1 MKGGFYMAWIIL
13 DIAILLFIVFSTFI
27 GYKLGLI
34 KVAFGIVSFIL
45 AIIISLLLYKPIS
58 NVITNHTP
66 IPEKIETTIESR
78 LVSEDK
84 ESTNFIDNYY
94 NNAKNASSKIIAQ
107 NITSTVINIGSAL
120 VVFLLVR
127 IILLFLRFSTDLIA
141 KLPLIKQCNHIGG
154 FLYGIIAGFL
164 IVYLFFTVISILS
177 PIINLSGFLKV
188 INSSIIGNIMYNNN
202 IIFMFF
208 A

>member
-1 MKGGFYMAWIIL
+1 MTWLFLDVGIIL
-13 DIAILLFIVFSTFI
+13 FVSLITFI

-34 KVAFGIVSFIL
+34 KVAFGIVSFII
-45 AIIISLLLYKPIS
+45 AILISLLLYKPIS
-58 NVITNHTP
+58 NIITNHTP
-66 IPEKIETTIESR
+66 IPEKIQTQIESR
-78 LVSEDK
+78 LSSEKK

-94 NNAKNASSKIIAQ
+94 NNAKNASAKIIAQ
-107 NITSTVINIGSAL
+107 NITSTIINISSGL
-120 VVFLLVR
+120 IVFLLVR
-127 IILLFLRFSTDLIA
+127 IILLFLRISTDLIA
-141 KLPLIKQCNHIGG
+141 KLPLIKQCNQVGG

-164 IVYLFFTVISILS
+164 IVYLFFTVISILA
-177 PIINLSGFLKV
+177 PLINLSELLKI

>member
-1 MKGGFYMAWIIL
+1 MTWLIL
-13 DIAILLFIVFSTFI
+13 DIGILLFVGLSTFI

-34 KVAFGIVSFIL
+34 KVAFGIVSFII
-45 AIIISLLLYKPIS
+45 AILISLLLYRPIS

-66 IPEKIETTIESR
+66 IPEKIQTQIESR
-78 LVSEDK
+78 LSSENK

-94 NNAKNASSKIIAQ
+94 TNAKNASAKIIAQ
-107 NITSTVINIGSAL
+107 NITSTIINIGSAL
-120 VVFLLVR
+120 IVFLLVR

-141 KLPLIKQCNHIGG
+141 KLPLIKQCNQVGG

-164 IVYLFFTVISILS
+164 IIYLFFTIISMLA
-177 PIINLSGFLKV
+177 PLINLSTLLKV

-208 A
+208 T

>member
-1 MKGGFYMAWIIL
+1 MTWLIL
-13 DIAILLFIVFSTFI
+13 DIGILFFVSLSTFI

-34 KVAFGIVSFIL
+34 KVAFGIVSFII
-45 AIIISLLLYKPIS
+45 AILISLLLYRPIS
-58 NVITNHTP
+58 NAITNHTQ
-66 IPEKIETTIESR
+66 IPEKIQTQIESR
-78 LVSEDK
+78 LSSENK
-84 ESTNFIDNYY
+84 ESTNFIDHYY
-94 NNAKNASSKIIAQ
+94 TNAKNASAKIIAQ
-107 NITSTVINIGSAL
+107 NITSTIINIGSAL
-120 VVFLLVR
+120 IIFLLLR

-154 FLYGIIAGFL
+154 FLYGIVSGFL
-164 IVYLFFTVISILS
+164 IVYLFFTIISIISPLIDLS
-177 PIINLSGFLKV
+177 AFLKL

>member
-1 MKGGFYMAWIIL
+1 MAWIIL
-13 DIAILLFIVFSTFI
+13 DVGILLFIGLATFI
-27 GYKLGLI
+27 GYKLGLV
-34 KVAFGIVSFIL
+34 KVAFGIVSFII

-66 IPEKIETTIESR
+66 IPQKIESQIESR
-78 LVSEDK
+78 LSTENK
-84 ESTNFIDNYY
+84 ENANFIDNYY
-94 NNAKNASSKIIAQ
+94 QNARNTSAKVIAQ
-107 NITSTVINIGSAL
+107 NITSTIINIGCAL
-120 VVFLLVR
+120 IVFLLVR

-141 KLPLIKQCNHIGG
+141 KLPLIKQCNQVGG
-154 FLYGIIAGFL
+154 FLYGLIAGFL
-164 IVYLFFTVISILS
+164 LVYLIFTIISILS
-177 PIINLSGFLKV
+177 PLVNLTPVLKV

>member
-1 MKGGFYMAWIIL
+1 MTWLIL
-13 DIAILLFIVFSTFI
+13 DIGILLFVGLSTFI

-34 KVAFGIVSFIL
+34 KVAFGIVSFII
-45 AIIISLLLYKPIS
+45 AILISLLLYRPIS
-58 NVITNHTP
+58 NAITNHTQ
-66 IPEKIETTIESR
+66 IPEKIQTQIELR
-78 LVSEDK
+78 LSSENK
-84 ESTNFIDNYY
+84 ESTNFIDHYY
-94 NNAKNASSKIIAQ
+94 TNAKNASAKIIAQ
-107 NITSTVINIGSAL
+107 NITSTIINIGSAL
-120 VVFLLVR
+120 IIFLLLR

-154 FLYGIIAGFL
+154 FLYGIVAGFL
-164 IVYLFFTVISILS
+164 IVYLFFTIISIISPLIDLS
-177 PIINLSGFLKV
+177 AFLKL